1 MFLPEMRSSLTS
13 DIRWLSQRRMIW
25 AGEPPVSSF
34 WLGIWACALSCAW
47 LLPNHYPPWPSFH
60 ADAWTA
66 MILSLASAAVILRSN
81 TSTQWH
87 GSAALVAVL
96 VCVPWLQYSAGLIS
110 FAGQAWMSTAYLLGL
125 LLALL
130 TGQRWERACPD
141 QLAGG
146 LFWAIG
152 VASVLSVNL
161 QLQTWLGLMDTGIFD
176 LWSMGLAGDRPY
188 ANFGQP
194 NQLATLLLWGLLAA
208 AWGYSQEKIRGPVAV
223 LLAGFLLL
231 GIALTQSRTAW
242 LGLTFLLLATWAW
255 RRLWRSR
262 WVPWSVTALFVF
274 FWLCPPLLKGL
285 ANALLLVSEHGYFR
299 DQLQGELRPL
309 AWRLFIDA
317 ALKRPWFGYGWTEV
331 GRAQL
336 AVASDFPPL
345 YATFGQAH
353 NLFLDL
359 VLWLGLPIGLFVSAA
374 LVWWFA
380 TYIRAVSNA
389 KDAILVMFLGVIGI
403 HAMLELPL
411 HYAYF
416 LLPTGMVAGVL
427 NSRIGGRPIWTS
439 PRWTL
444 MGLWLAAT
452 LLLSIIVVDYFR
464 VEASFQTLR
473 FELARIGTLPQGKP
487 PKVIFLTQLRE
498 RIGFMRY
505 EVKSGMSPDEL
516 AWLLQV
522 VNAYP
527 GGGVIYK
534 AAKALALN
542 DQPVEAQQ
550 WLKKICKISAVDE
563 CDLIKR
569 VWAQDA
575 LSNPSIAA
583 VPWPNGAENGDV
595 TL

>member
-1 MFLPEMRSSLTS
+1 MAFPLKSDMRWFSRPRVT
-13 DIRWLSQRRMIW
+13 RV
-25 AGEPPVSSF
+25 GEVPLSSF
-34 WLGIWACALSCAW
+34 WLAIWAFALSCAW
-47 LLPNHYPPWPSFH
+47 LLPNHFPPWLGFH
-60 ADAWTA
+60 ADAWCAVVLLTA
-66 MILSLASAAVILRSN
+66 AAAVVIRSK
-81 TSTQWH
+81 SVAQWH
-87 GSAALVAVL
+87 AAALLVALL

-125 LLALL
+125 LSSLL
-130 TGQRWERACPD
+130 IGQRWERVCPD

-161 QLQTWLGLMDTGIFD
+161 QLQTWLDLIDTGIFD
-176 LWSMGLAGDRPY
+176 LWSMGLSGGRPY

-194 NQLATLLLWGLLAA
+194 NQLATLLLWGLLAS
-208 AWGYSQEKIRGPVAV
+208 AWAYTTEKISAPAAV
-223 LLAGFLLL
+223 LLACFLLS

-242 LGLTFLLLATWAW
+242 IGLSFLVIASWAW
-255 RRLWRSR
+255 RRLWRSK
-262 WVPWSVTALFVF
+262 WLPWCVTALFVF
-274 FWLCPPLLKGL
+274 FWAWPALLK
-285 ANALLLVSEHGYFR
+285 ALTDVLQIASEHTNFR
-299 DQLQGELRPL
+299 GDQLEGGQRPL
-309 AWRLFIDA
+309 VWRLFMDA
-317 ALKRPWFGYGWTEV
+317 ALTQPWFGYGWSEV
-331 GRAQL
+331 THAQL
-336 AVASDFPPL
+336 AVAADFPPL
-345 YATFGQAH
+345 HDTFGQAH

-374 LVWWFA
+374 MVWQFTA
-380 TYIRAVSNA
+380 YLRAVSCA

-416 LLPTGMVAGVL
+416 LLPTGMVVGVL
-427 NSRIGGRPIWTS
+427 NSRIGGTPVLVT

-444 MGLWLAAT
+444 MVLWLAAT
-452 LLLSIIVVDYFR
+452 ILLSTIVIDYFR
-464 VEASFQTLR
+464 VEASFQTVR
-473 FELARIGTLPQGKP
+473 FELARIGTLPKGTP
-487 PKVIFLTQLRE
+487 PEVVLLTQLRE
-498 RIGFMRY
+498 RINFMRY
-505 EVKSGMSPDEL
+505 EVKRGMSPDEL

-542 DQPVEAQQ
+542 DRPLEAQQ
-550 WLKKICKISAVDE
+550 WLGKICKISSVEE

-575 LSNPSIAA
+575 LSNPFIAA
-583 VPWPNGAENGDV
+583 VPWPS
-595 TL
+595 